1 MSMHPAT
8 IREIKQHALN
18 MRRNIITMLAEAGSG
33 HAAGPLGLADIFA
46 ALYFNVLKYNP
57 DDPSDPNRDILVLSA
72 GHVVPVQYAALAEA
86 GLIPKEELMTLRK
99 FGSRL
104 QGHPEREKLP
114 WLETTSGPLGCGIS
128 QASGMAYAIK
138 NFDHNTKR
146 HVYVVT
152 GDGELD
158 EGNNWEA
165 IMFASKYRLA
175 NLTVIVDRNNI
186 QIDGTTEDV
195 MPLEPL
201 TDKWQSFGWNVI
213 QIDGN
218 DADNFIDVCQMARAV
233 KDQPTAIIAYT
244 VPGKGVDFMEDDY
257 RWHGKAPSEDEAKR
271 ALRQLETI

>member
-57 DDPSDPNRDILVLSA
+57 DNPNDPNRDILVLSA

-218 DADNFIDVCQMARAV
+218 DADSFIDACQMARAV